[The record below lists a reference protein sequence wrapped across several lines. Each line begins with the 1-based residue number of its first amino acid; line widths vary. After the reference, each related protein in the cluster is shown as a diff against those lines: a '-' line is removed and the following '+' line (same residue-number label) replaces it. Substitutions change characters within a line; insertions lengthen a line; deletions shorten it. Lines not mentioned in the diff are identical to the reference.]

1 MNTARTTPSAMP
13 MRHAHMPI
21 FQENLPKWISKGCT
35 MGSIFDDHVFSFTN
49 RIQPEIAGSSA
60 QITHAPTGGKAS
72 TAGKRAAAMRK
83 ASGASNEVR
92 RGSTLRYSSPYPR
105 SINPDPAPVKIEPS
119 AHSSIDGASGSVAQ
133 ASASVPTVVRAGPRN
148 RKARRLISVAKRRWK
163 IALANKVA
171 HSTSVDP
178 RYAPAGS
185 GSPFQVMELVAVP
198 RNMRYTQARAKAK
211 PTMRRFRRLRG
222 DVSRNRS

>member
-1 MNTARTTPSAMP
+1 
-13 MRHAHMPI
+13 
-21 FQENLPKWISKGCT
+21 
-35 MGSIFDDHVFSFTN
+35 
-49 RIQPEIAGSSA
+49 
-60 QITHAPTGGKAS
+60 
-72 TAGKRAAAMRK
+72 MRK
-83 ASGASNEVR
+83 ASGVSNEVR

-222 DVSRNRS
+222 DVSRNRSRAVVSGFGMCVTRIPPQDLDPLRLIIACSILPACVARYVDV